1 MKDIKTKEHIK
12 GSIKTLDKARLWTER
27 IKDPI
32 AYLNEKAKDA
42 TDDKVDP
49 IDYAS
54 DKIKYYTNRAKDES
68 IYASKKAGNI
78 AYKEGKKLAK
88 KSKDK
93 VKQKTEEKISKD
105 IEKFEKIKRNTPKRA
120 EQTKVAMQR
129 AKEFTIKTTK
139 KTVTG
144 VKKLVQATV
153 KTVKAIIEATKSLIS
168 AIVAGGSVAIIIIIV
183 ICLVGLLCSSIFGIF
198 FSSEK
203 TTANAIS
210 MKDVVAEVNTEF
222 YNKLDLIQS
231 TTPHDEYKL
240 VGTMTPWKDVLLVYT
255 AKQSEGN
262 NKNDV
267 ITIDNN
273 KKQIIK
279 QIFWDMNE
287 ITSEVKQEEV
297 EGSYVNTELSP
308 TKQSKRVL
316 YVYIKNKS
324 VEDMERQ
331 YMFNYNQIKQ
341 INELND
347 KKYESLW
354 NGAIYGSHD
363 SGEYVSWRQTD
374 PAWANVRIGNSNG
387 TIGRIGC
394 LVTSISILIQKS
406 GVTTPIKPFNPG
418 TFVTEL
424 NKVGGFDSNGNLYY
438 GPISKVVPNFNYVGN
453 VNLRGKTR
461 DEKLKIIKE
470 YLDKGYYLTAE
481 VKGATENSQHW
492 VAVTGVN
499 EGSVSIVDPGSSATD
514 MWSAYEWNK
523 TSQFNYFKAN

>member
-12 GSIKTLDKARLWTER
+12 SSIKTIDKAKAWTER

-32 AYLNEKAKDA
+32 VYTNEKVKDA

-49 IDYAS
+49 VDYAS
-54 DKIKYYTNRAKDES
+54 DKIKYYTNRAKDET
-68 IYASKKAGNI
+68 IYASKKAGNVV
-78 AYKEGKKLAK
+78 YNEGKKLAIK
-88 KSKDK
+88 EKEKNKERVDKIVSKGIKTFKK
-93 VKQKTEEKISKD
+93 VKDS
-105 IEKFEKIKRNTPKRA
+105 TPKNVERA
-120 EQTKVAMQR
+120 RQTFKR
-129 AKEFTIKTTK
+129 SKELTIKTTK
-139 KTVTG
+139 VTVKG
-144 VKKLVQATV
+144 VKKLVHATI
-153 KTVKAIIEATKSLIS
+153 KSVKAIIEGLKSLIG
-168 AIVAGGSVAIIIIIV
+168 ALVAGGSVAIIIIIV

-222 YNKLDLIQS
+222 YNKLDAIQS
-231 TTPHDEYKL
+231 TNPHDEYKL

-255 AKQSEGN
+255 AKESQGN

-297 EGSYVNTELSP
+297 EGSYVNSELSP

-316 YVYIKNKS
+316 YVYIKNKT

-374 PAWANVRIGNSNG
+374 PTWANVRMGNSNG

-418 TFVTEL
+418 TLVTEL
-424 NKVGGFDSNGNLYY
+424 NKVGGFDSSGNLYY
-438 GPISKVVPNFNYVGN
+438 GPISKVVPNFNFVGN
-453 VNLRGKTR
+453 VNLRGKSR
-461 DEKLKIIKE
+461 DEKLKLIKE

-499 EGSVSIVDPGSSATD
+499 EGSVSIIDPGSSATD

-523 TSQFNYFKAN
+523 TSQFNYFKVN